1 MHGWM
6 VNISRC
12 VNNEYRII
20 EYNPPK
26 GTRVSNVRFLV
37 ARNHHISFER
47 GPNRGFSLSRF
58 ARIPRTNEI
67 AASFHGTLSLPF
79 LPLFFFLL
87 FLFFPLFFKEKP
99 PLRGVRR
106 ARRKEGGGGGG
117 RRKQYAVGQSRGGV
131 QTPASPISRLVV
143 KHRALGRFRGAA
155 RLCRCFR
162 PRPRGFYTARIYIYI
177 YIYTQKR
184 MKKRI
189 TSPLSKYAANR
200 LEEREI
206 GS

>member
-1 MHGWM
+1 M
-6 VNISRC
+6 NISRC

-87 FLFFPLFFKEKP
+87 FLFFPSFSKKSPHCAAYGERDGR
-99 PLRGVRR
+99 RGE
-106 ARRKEGGGGGG
+106 AEGEGGNNMRWGG
-117 RRKQYAVGQSRGGV
+117 REA
-131 QTPASPISRLVV
+131 AC
-143 KHRALGRFRGAA
+143 KHRPARFHG
-155 RLCRCFR
+155 
-162 PRPRGFYTARIYIYI
+162 
-177 YIYTQKR
+177 
-184 MKKRI
+184 
-189 TSPLSKYAANR
+189 
-200 LEEREI
+200 
-206 GS
+206 